1 MLIGIVI
8 VLAVGFI
15 GFQALQVEP
24 PETQVIYKTVKPER
38 RIATD
43 PFVERTPEPVKRTQQ
58 AVEYIPSTQIET
70 TPVPQSIPTAE
81 SNDADIKEFQAWISS
96 VLTEEDTFE
105 KTEQE
110 DINVEDGEIDYEV
123 ERAVIKSVIQEQW
136 AHSLETYDI
145 EGYMSAI
152 WEDDFFYVSDMGTPD
167 NLDDDIIFRG
177 GQEEREGTLKMFD
190 ANQSIE
196 LNLYQ
201 NGDVEF
207 LSDTVAM
214 ADYDYDLRLNWS
226 HGEVS
231 NPSGRMFFI
240 MEFRENGEWRILE
253 WYDYATPGP

>member
-1 MLIGIVI
+1 M
-8 VLAVGFI
+8 
-15 GFQALQVEP
+15 
-24 PETQVIYKTVKPER
+24 
-38 RIATD
+38 
-43 PFVERTPEPVKRTQQ
+43 
-58 AVEYIPSTQIET
+58 
-70 TPVPQSIPTAE
+70 PTAE
-81 SNDADIKEFQAWISS
+81 SEDTDIKEFQAWLSS
-96 VLTEEDTFE
+96 VLTEEDTLAE
-105 KTEQE
+105 AEQE
-110 DINVEDGEIDYEV
+110 DFNKDDEIDYEV

-136 AHSLETYDI
+136 ANSLETYNI

-207 LSDTVAM
+207 LSDTFAM

-226 HGEVS
+226 HGERS

-240 MEFRENGEWRILE
+240 LELRENGEWRILE
-253 WYDYATPGP
+253 WYDYATPAP